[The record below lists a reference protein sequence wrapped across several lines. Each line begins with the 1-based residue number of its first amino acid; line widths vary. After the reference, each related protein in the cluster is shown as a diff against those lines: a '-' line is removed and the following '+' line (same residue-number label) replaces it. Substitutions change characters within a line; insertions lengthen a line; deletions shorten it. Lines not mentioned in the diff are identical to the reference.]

1 MESLKAKDYM
11 QTKPITFSAEMMVQ
25 AAVEKFLNSHQLGGP
40 VVDSQGHLIGWV
52 SEQDCIAVMLKEVY
66 HCEQVAQVRDVMRK
80 EVLAVGPDTSILDL
94 AEMMMGQKPKIY
106 PVVEE
111 GRLLGVINRHNVMQA
126 IHAQLGTCF
135 VHQARV

>member
-52 SEQDCIAVMLKEVY
+52 SEQDCIAVMLKEAY
-66 HCEQVAQVRDVMRK
+66 HC
-80 EVLAVGPDTSILDL
+80 
-94 AEMMMGQKPKIY
+94 
-106 PVVEE
+106 
-111 GRLLGVINRHNVMQA
+111 
-126 IHAQLGTCF
+126 
-135 VHQARV
+135 

>member
-1 MESLKAKDYM
+1 
-11 QTKPITFSAEMMVQ
+11 MVQ

-40 VVDSQGHLIGWV
+40 VVDDKGHLLGWI
-52 SEQDCIAVMLKEVY
+52 SEQDCIAVMLKEAY
-66 HCEQVAQVRDVMRK
+66 HCEQVAQVKDVMRK
-80 EVLAVGPDTSILDL
+80 EVLTVGPDTSILAL

-126 IHAQLGTCF
+126 IHAQLTTCF
-135 VHQARV
+135 VHNHG

>member
-11 QTKPITFSAEMMVQ
+11 QTKPITFSADMMVQ
-25 AAVEKFLNSHQLGGP
+25 NAVTKFLNSHQLGGP
-40 VVDSQGHLIGWV
+40 VVDSQGHLFTVIGLF
-52 SEQDCIAVMLKEVY
+52 QHDGNAVLLG
-66 HCEQVAQVRDVMRK
+66 HPANQVAQVKDVMRK

-111 GRLLGVINRHNVMQA
+111 GRLLGVISRHNVMQA

>member
-11 QTKPITFSAEMMVQ
+11 QSRPITFTADMMVQ

-40 VVDSQGHLIGWV
+40 VVDGQGHLIGWI
-52 SEQDCIAVMLKEVY
+52 SEQDCIAVLLKEAY
-66 HCEQVAQVRDVMRK
+66 HCEHVAQVKDVMRK
-80 EVLAVGPDTSILDL
+80 EVLSVGPDTSILSL

-126 IHAQLGTCF
+126 IHTQLTTCF
-135 VHQARV
+135 VHHTHG

>member
-11 QTKPITFSAEMMVQ
+11 QTRPITFSAEMMVQ
-25 AAVEKFLNSHQLGGP
+25 AAVEKFLNSRQLGGP
-40 VVDSQGHLIGWV
+40 VVDVRGHLVGWV
-52 SEQDCIAVMLKEVY
+52 SEQDCIAVMLKEAY

-80 EVLAVGPDTSILDL
+80 EVLAVGPDTSILEL

-111 GRLLGVINRHNVMQA
+111 GHLLGVISRHDVMQA
-126 IHAQLGTCF
+126 IHAQLGACF
-135 VHQARV
+135 VRKVRA

>member
-11 QTKPITFSAEMMVQ
+11 QHRPITFSADMMVQ
-25 AAVEKFLNSHQLGGP
+25 SAVEKFLNSRQLGGP
-40 VVDSQGHLIGWV
+40 VVDALGHLIGWV
-52 SEQDCIAVMLKEVY
+52 SEQDCIAVMLKEAY
-66 HCEQVAQVRDVMRK
+66 HCEQVAQVKNVMCN
-80 EVLAVGPDTSILDL
+80 EVLAVGPDTSILEL

-111 GRLLGVINRHNVMQA
+111 GRLLGVISRHDVMQA

-135 VHQARV
+135 VHKARV

>member
-1 MESLKAKDYM
+1 MESLKARDYM
-11 QTKPITFSAEMMVQ
+11 QSRPITFKADMMVQ
-25 AAVEKFLNSHQLGGP
+25 AAVEKFLNSHQPGGP
-40 VVDSQGHLIGWV
+40 VTDEKGHLIGWI
-52 SEQDCIAVMLKEVY
+52 SEQDCIAVMLKEAY

-80 EVLAVGPDTSILDL
+80 EVLTVGPDTSILTL

-126 IHAQLGTCF
+126 IHAQLTTCF
-135 VHQARV
+135 VHSHG